1 MDIAIALFHAIASE
15 RESSQEMRLRVSQT
29 SLPELTSV
37 YSRNVIQTLGLRS
50 SVTLSDQI
58 FNALVEEI
66 ISGAIEPGFRL
77 DEPSI
82 CRKFNVSRTPIR
94 EALRRLN
101 GAGLVE
107 ITPRRGVTVARI
119 NVLELNEMFEALAEF
134 EGLCAGLSAVR
145 MTSLEK
151 KRLEML
157 NKSAQSRI
165 VKGQGDLVR
174 LNNEFHES
182 IYLGAHNASIAS
194 TTKGFRQR
202 LAPFRSLQFVR
213 GQTEYSFHEHDEVV
227 RAIIDS
233 DVERATTSMRNHVIG
248 AGLQVIDHFS
258 ETRGVSDAGP
268 SLSRPKRSKVRSR
281 S

>member
-1 MDIAIALFHAIASE
+1 MEIPS
-15 RESSQEMRLRVSQT
+15 RET
-29 SLPELTSV
+29 GLPPPTSV
-37 YSRNVIQTLGLRS
+37 YSRRVISMLGPRS

-119 NVLELNEMFEALAEF
+119 NILELNEMFEALAEF

-157 NKSAQSRI
+157 NKNTQNRI
-165 VKGQGDLVR
+165 GKGEGDLV
-174 LNNEFHES
+174 
-182 IYLGAHNASIAS
+182 
-194 TTKGFRQR
+194 
-202 LAPFRSLQFVR
+202 
-213 GQTEYSFHEHDEVV
+213 
-227 RAIIDS
+227 
-233 DVERATTSMRNHVIG
+233 
-248 AGLQVIDHFS
+248 
-258 ETRGVSDAGP
+258 
-268 SLSRPKRSKVRSR
+268 
-281 S
+281 

>member
-1 MDIAIALFHAIASE
+1 MDIAILLLHAVASE
-15 RESSQEMRLRVSQT
+15 WESSREMRLRVSQT

-119 NVLELNEMFEALAEF
+119 NILELNEMFEALAEF

-165 VKGQGDLVR
+165 AKGQGDLVR
-174 LNNEFHES
+174 LNNEFHEFDLS
-182 IYLGAHNASIAS
+182 WRAQCKHRVDDKRLSATFGA
-194 TTKGFRQR
+194 
-202 LAPFRSLQFVR
+202 L
-213 GQTEYSFHEHDEVV
+213 SFTPICARTDG
-227 RAIIDS
+227 IFIS
-233 DVERATTSMRNHVIG
+233 
-248 AGLQVIDHFS
+248 
-258 ETRGVSDAGP
+258 
-268 SLSRPKRSKVRSR
+268 
-281 S
+281 

>member
-1 MDIAIALFHAIASE
+1 MRSASD
-15 RESSQEMRLRVSQT
+15 RESNRKMRLPVGQT

-37 YSRNVIQTLGLRS
+37 YSQNVIQTLGSRS

-82 CRKFNVSRTPIR
+82 CRKFKVSRTPIR

-107 ITPRRGVTVARI
+107 ITPRRGVTVAQI

-157 NKSAQSRI
+157 NKSAQTQI
-165 VKGQGDLVR
+165 AKGQGDLVR

-182 IYLGAHNASIAS
+182 VYLGAHNASIAS
-194 TTKGFRQR
+194 TTRGFRQR
-202 LAPFRSLQFVR
+202 LAPFRSLQFVP
-213 GQTEYSFHEHDEVV
+213 GNTEYSFHEHDEVV
-227 RAIIDS
+227 RAIVDS
-233 DVERATTSMRNHVIG
+233 NVDRATASMRNHVIG

-258 ETRGVSDAGP
+258 ETHGSSGIAP
-268 SLSRPKRSKVRSR
+268 KMSRPRTSKVRSR

>member
-1 MDIAIALFHAIASE
+1 MGSHGA
-15 RESSQEMRLRVSQT
+15 
-29 SLPELTSV
+29 
-37 YSRNVIQTLGLRS
+37 
-50 SVTLSDQI
+50 VTLSDQI
-58 FNALVEEI
+58 FNALVSDI
-66 ISGAIEPGFRL
+66 LSGAIEPGVRL

-119 NVLELNEMFEALAEF
+119 NVQQLNEMFEALAEF
-134 EGLCAGLSAVR
+134 EGLCARLSAVR
-145 MTSLEK
+145 MTTLEK

-157 NKSAQSRI
+157 NASTQARI
-165 VKGQGDLVR
+165 AKGDGDLVS
-174 LNNEFHES
+174 LNNEFHEA
-182 IYLGAHNASIAS
+182 IYQGAHNSSIAA
-194 TTKGFRQR
+194 TTRSFRQR

-213 GQTEYSFHEHDEVV
+213 GHTEYSFHEHDEVV
-227 RAIIDS
+227 EAIMKS
-233 DVERATTSMRNHVIG
+233 DAERALIGMRDHVIG

-258 ETRGVSDAGP
+258 ETRSAP
-268 SLSRPKRSKVRSR
+268 IERASPAPRKMSKVRSR

>member
-1 MDIAIALFHAIASE
+1 
-15 RESSQEMRLRVSQT
+15 MRIRSPET
-29 SLPELTSV
+29 GLPPPTSV
-37 YSRNVIQTLGLRS
+37 YSRPVISMLGPRR

-58 FNALVEEI
+58 FNALVDDI
-66 ISGAIEPGFRL
+66 LSGAFEPGVRL

-82 CRKFNVSRTPIR
+82 CRKYNVSRTPIR
-94 EALRRLN
+94 EALRRLS

-119 NVLELNEMFEALAEF
+119 NVQELNEMFEALAEL
-134 EGLCAGLSAVR
+134 EGLCARLSAVR
-145 MTSLEK
+145 MTPLEK

-157 NKSAQSRI
+157 NASTQSRI
-165 VKGQGDLVR
+165 TKGEGDLVR
-174 LNNEFHES
+174 LNNEFHEA
-182 IYLGAHNASIAS
+182 IYQGAHNASIAS
-194 TTKGFRQR
+194 ATRGFRQR

-227 RAIIDS
+227 LAIVNS
-233 DVERATTSMRNHVIG
+233 DAERASTSMRNHVIG

-258 ETRGVSDAGP
+258 ASRSAP
-268 SLSRPKRSKVRSR
+268 ASRPDSKRPKMSKVRSR